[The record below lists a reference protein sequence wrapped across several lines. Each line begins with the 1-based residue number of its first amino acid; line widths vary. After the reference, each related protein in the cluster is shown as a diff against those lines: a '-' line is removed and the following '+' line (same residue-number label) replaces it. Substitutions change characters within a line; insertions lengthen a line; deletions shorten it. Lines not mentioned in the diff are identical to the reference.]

1 MAKKRRTTTSMVSY
15 SPAYRPPAPVIR
27 IAAPR
32 AIQTRAPKRRTRSR
46 SGGGG
51 KSLQNRMIGS
61 AIGGF
66 AVGFIEKSS
75 FAAALPTIPIIGRK
89 GTIAIAAYFFGGQRP
104 GLLQDIAMAAA
115 VLAGNELARDGKITG
130 EDD

>member
-1 MAKKRRTTTSMVSY
+1 MAKRRKTASIVSY
-15 SPAYRPPAPVIR
+15 SPPAYRAPAPVIR

-115 VLAGNELARDGKITG
+115 VLAGNELARDGRITG
-130 EDD
+130 DEE